1 MLEFVSAVARQV
13 FRNGL
18 EPKDLK
24 DSPDLITMPNPS
36 AYPESFVSKDAMVHA
51 FNEWANEHVEKWRA
65 SARTGVMQAM
75 SDIWPCP

>member
-24 DSPDLITMPNPS
+24 DSPDLITMANPS
-36 AYPESFVSKDAMVHA
+36 AYPKSFVSKDAMVHA
-51 FNEWANEHVEKWRA
+51 FNEWANEHVEKWR
-65 SARTGVMQAM
+65 QAHEQE
-75 SDIWPCP
+75 